1 VVRLAAGSK
10 KLRDYGV
17 GADTVLVLSDLGP
30 QIGYRTV
37 FVLEY
42 LGACGAGARHGGRQ
56 RCAAVRAVT
65 TSPSSHVALTDLFVN
80 ASL

>member
-1 VVRLAAGSK
+1 MLSFTFANCLAFSSHSAQVVRLANGSK

-17 GADTVLVLSDLGP
+17 SADTVLVLSDLGP

-42 LGACGAGARHGGRQ
+42 LGA
-56 RCAAVRAVT
+56 
-65 TSPSSHVALTDLFVN
+65 
-80 ASL
+80 